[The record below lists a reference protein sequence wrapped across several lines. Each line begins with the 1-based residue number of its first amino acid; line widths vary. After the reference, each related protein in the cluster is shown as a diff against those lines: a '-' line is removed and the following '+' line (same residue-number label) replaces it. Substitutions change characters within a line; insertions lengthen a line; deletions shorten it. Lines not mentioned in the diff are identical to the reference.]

1 MAKNGISEEV
11 LKEEERL
18 AQKMENDYIR
28 MKNIFEIWKE
38 NGEKLPFKVRRENWT
53 MPDVF
58 ILVEKI
64 VIKKWPYG
72 DAFGKSMNKNKDGNE
87 VISDVQYHCP
97 GGKIGCAGCYQWY
110 LWQEK

>member
-1 MAKNGISEEV
+1 VGDRSVYQMAKNGISEEV

-97 GGKIGCAGCYQWY
+97 GG
-110 LWQEK
+110 